1 MESSKKHFN
10 FQSPID
16 IKKKVYERKNTDE
29 NKGLVN
35 VIENG
40 LVDLANE
47 IEEMS
52 ENEIENE
59 KLYEIVHMKAAYK
72 LEFLFPEI
80 MKLSVS
86 TKKCV
91 GKDKGSKNVAKL
103 EPLEVALVHFNLGN
117 NNYQQASKVLFTF
130 VPNAQWTS
138 FNSNVN

>member
-16 IKKKVYERKNTDE
+16 IKKKVYERKITDE

-35 VIENG
+35 VTENG

-103 EPLEVALVHFNLGN
+103 EPLEIALVHFNLGN
-117 NNYQQASKVLFTF
+117 KNYQQASKVLFTF
-130 VPNAQWTS
+130 VPNAQ
-138 FNSNVN
+138 

>member
-35 VIENG
+35 VTENG

-59 KLYEIVHMKAAYK
+59 KLYEIVHIFERVLY
-72 LEFLFPEI
+72 FND
-80 MKLSVS
+80 
-86 TKKCV
+86 KKPIR
-91 GKDKGSKNVAKL
+91 AR
-103 EPLEVALVHFNLGN
+103 
-117 NNYQQASKVLFTF
+117 T
-130 VPNAQWTS
+130 
-138 FNSNVN
+138 

>member
-1 MESSKKHFN
+1 MDWF
-10 FQSPID
+10 
-16 IKKKVYERKNTDE
+16 Y
-29 NKGLVN
+29 
-35 VIENG
+35 
-40 LVDLANE
+40 LANE

-103 EPLEVALVHFNLGN
+103 EPLEIALVHFNLGN
-117 NNYQQASKVLFTF
+117 KNYQQASKVLFTF
-130 VPNAQWTS
+130 VPNAQ
-138 FNSNVN
+138 